1 MQPEQQQE
9 TNIWQGLLPPVQ
21 PATLDTTKHSLPSST
36 HIDATQRRLQVTIGS
51 IRARRA
57 RMMSGDWLAR
67 NQLLM
72 NPLEGH
78 AIPMP
83 VTILL
88 VSLASPK

>member
-51 IRARRA
+51 LRAR
-57 RMMSGDWLAR
+57 
-67 NQLLM
+67 
-72 NPLEGH
+72 H
-78 AIPMP
+78 ADVSNVRRWVGSEP
-83 VTILL
+83 VADEP
-88 VSLASPK
+88 S